1 MAGEKSNDEKA
12 AEIVAEAIRDR
23 LTLHISGVRRQPDD
37 NRVEVLARIYS
48 ELLHSADALE
58 AANSQ
63 MASR

>member
-23 LTLHISGVRRQPDD
+23 LTLHISGVRGQLDD

-48 ELLHSADALE
+48 ELLRIADALE

-63 MASR
+63 RASR